1 VRGLGALLLLLLGP
15 VAALGAPLLGG
26 SIAALGAP
34 LLGGPV
40 AALGAP
46 RYVAT
51 IQPLAAILREVA
63 GGRAEVTALVPP
75 GASPHTYEPRP
86 SDVVH
91 AESATALFHVSPL
104 LDAWAARLPAPR
116 RVEVLALVP
125 PAHRLPLADP
135 PSDGAIDPHFW
146 TDPLT
151 VKALL
156 PGLRRTLCA
165 LDPPG
170 CRTYSAG
177 ARRFRA
183 ALERL
188 DAEVAALLA
197 PVRGRAVVL
206 FHPSFRYLLVRYG
219 LVMAASLEP
228 SPGKEPTPRYVVDVV
243 RAVKRL
249 GVRSVFTEPQLP
261 PRPAEV
267 VAEEAGVALHVLDP
281 NGGVAGRET
290 YADLIRYNAR
300 VLREALG

>member
-1 VRGLGALLLLLLGP
+1 MSAITLTGALVLLLLGP
-15 VAALGAPLLGG
+15 AAALAG
-26 SIAALGAP
+26 
-34 LLGGPV
+34 
-40 AALGAP
+40 P
-46 RYVAT
+46 RYVVT

-63 GGRAEVTALVPP
+63 GGRAEVAVLVPP

-86 SDVVH
+86 SDVVRT
-91 AESATALFHVSPL
+91 ESATALFHVSPL

-116 RVEVLALVP
+116 HVEVLSLVP
-125 PAHRLPLADP
+125 RTHRLPLKDRDEAPAVGDAD
-135 PSDGAIDPHFW
+135 DPHFW

-156 PGLRRTLCA
+156 PGLLRTLCG
-165 LDPPG
+165 LDRPG
-170 CRTYSAG
+170 CAAYATG

-183 ALERL
+183 TLRSL
-188 DAEVAALLA
+188 DAEVATLLA
-197 PVRGRAVVL
+197 PVRGRAVLL
-206 FHPSFRYLLVRYG
+206 FHPSFQYLLARYG
-219 LVMAASLEP
+219 LVMAGSIEP
-228 SPGKEPTPRYVVDVV
+228 SPGKEPTPKYIEEVV
-243 RAVKRL
+243 RTVQRL

-267 VAEEAGVALHVLDP
+267 VAEAAHVAVHVLDP